1 MALKVVPAGDERCDI
16 HNRRKSPTHICET
29 CLKEYGIDP
38 ARPATARPR
47 PRRVRARRAFR
58 RWRSRTDRKVLIGGG
73 VGFLIVGVIVVT
85 VLVAGSGGGGGEGGS
100 GAPLE
105 ADVVNALDLVPN
117 LTGGGWVTSDGACAV
132 VSIQFGKD
140 VQVGNRAIE
149 ATNADGTVGAFV
161 LPNDPAISEAD
172 CLARVSCRLRA
183 HF

>member
-29 CLKEYGIDP
+29 CLKEYGVDP
-38 ARPATARPR
+38 ARPATTRRR

-58 RWRSRTDRKVLIGGG
+58 RWRSGTDRKVLIGGG
-73 VGFLIVGVIVVT
+73 VGVLVAGVVVVT
-85 VLVAGSGGGGGEGGS
+85 VLATGGGGGGGES
-100 GAPLE
+100 SAPLE
-105 ADVVNALDLVPN
+105 ADVVNALDLVPD

-132 VSIQFGKD
+132 VSIQLGKE

-161 LPNDPAISEAD
+161 LPNNPSISEAD
-172 CLARVSCRLRA
+172 CLGRVSAGLRA